1 MRPIQMRTAPIL
13 LLCLALV
20 ACSPQK
26 KLAKLL
32 AKYPELART
41 DTITIRDTIHVPG
54 DTIRATEIL
63 RDTIRIENERQ
74 VIRVVRIPSGGPC
87 DTVPVNLEVEGVV
100 KPDTVFYSVEVPVER
115 LVPCPPE
122 RSLWWVWAII
132 AGLVLAVVA
141 LALKR

>member
-1 MRPIQMRTAPIL
+1 MRTATLL

-32 AKYPELART
+32 AKYPELSRT

-54 DTIRATEIL
+54 DTIRATEFL

-74 VIRVVRIPSGGPC
+74 VIRVVRIPTGGPC
-87 DTVPVNLEVEGVV
+87 DTVPVSLEVEGIV
-100 KPDTVFYSVEVPVER
+100 KPDTVFYSVEVEVER

-122 RSLWWVWAII
+122 RSLWWVWVII
-132 AGLVLAVVA
+132 GILGLTVVA
-141 LALKR
+141 QALKR

>member
-1 MRPIQMRTAPIL
+1 MKPITL
-13 LLCLALV
+13 LLCLALA

-41 DTITIRDTIHVPG
+41 DTITIRDTITIPG

-63 RDTIRIENERQ
+63 RDTIRIENDRQ
-74 VIRVVRIPSGGPC
+74 VIRVVRIPTGGPC
-87 DTVPVNLEVEGVV
+87 DTVPVNLEVEGIV
-100 KPDTVFYSVEVPVER
+100 KPDTVFYSVEVPMER

-122 RSLWWVWAII
+122 RSLWWVWLII
-132 AGLVLAVVA
+132 GVLGVVVVVQ
-141 LALKR
+141 ALKR

>member
-1 MRPIQMRTAPIL
+1 MKSTPLI
-13 LLCLALV
+13 LCLALV

-32 AKYPELART
+32 AKYPELAHT
-41 DTITIRDTIHVPG
+41 DTITIRDTIHIPG

-74 VIRVVRIPSGGPC
+74 VIRVVRIPTGGPC

-122 RSLWWVWAII
+122 RVPWWVWAIGGFLGFI
-132 AGLVLAVVA
+132 ILAM
-141 LALKR
+141 ALKR